1 MSEIRPAYGNEP
13 AIAIDQLDLELIDDQ
28 ALALAQFV
36 KRVGWSEF
44 RANALDDVE
53 AQTIKAAVIRLQDAL
68 ARAGYAPR

>member
-1 MSEIRPAYGNEP
+1 MSETRAIYGDAP
-13 AIAIDQLDLELIDDQ
+13 MIAIHQLDLGVTDAE

-44 RANALDDVE
+44 RNNAADDAE
-53 AQTIKAAVIRLQDAL
+53 AHAIKAAVIRLQEAL